1 MIAALLP
8 AKSLDEAK
16 GRLASLLSE
25 DERRRLAL
33 AMLEDIVRALQAVSR
48 IDSISIV
55 SPDAEV
61 LAKARELETNAIE
74 EPESVHGIN
83 QALTYAAEQIAADG
97 ADTLLVVLAD
107 VPAATPTEFDAIID
121 SLPAD
126 RGIVI
131 SPSAANGT
139 SALALRPPDA
149 IPYRFGEDSFTEH
162 ERAASD
168 ADVRMTVAKFDS
180 LSNDI
185 DEPNNLR
192 ELLSQ
197 PAETATHRLLAQ
209 LRISERLDRA

>member
-33 AMLEDIVRALQAVSR
+33 AMLEDIVRALQAVPR

-61 LAKARELETNAIE
+61 LSKAREMDTNAIE
-74 EPESVHGIN
+74 EPESTHGIN
-83 QALTYAAEQIAADG
+83 QALTYAAKQIAADG

-107 VPAATPTEFDAIID
+107 VPAATPTEFDAIIEA
-121 SLPAD
+121 LPAD

-149 IPYRFGEDSFTEH
+149 IPYRFGKDSFAAH
-162 ERAASD
+162 ERAASE
-168 ADVRMTVAKFDS
+168 ADVSMTVAKFDS

-185 DEPNNLR
+185 DEPDNLR

-209 LRISERLDRA
+209 LRISERLD

>member
-1 MIAALLP
+1 VIAALVP
-8 AKSLDEAK
+8 AKPLDEAK

-33 AMLEDIVRALQAVSR
+33 AMLEDIVRALQAVPR

-61 LAKARELETNAIE
+61 LSKARELETNAIE

-83 QALTYAAEQIAADG
+83 QALSYAAEQIAADG

-107 VPAATPTEFDAIID
+107 VPAVTPTEFDAIIEA
-121 SLPAD
+121 LPSD
-126 RGIVI
+126 GGIVI

-149 IPYRFGEDSFTEH
+149 IPYRFGEDSFAAH
-162 ERAASD
+162 GRAASD
-168 ADVRMTVAKFDS
+168 ASVSMTVVEFES

-185 DEPNNLR
+185 DEPDNLR
-192 ELLSQ
+192 DLLSR

-209 LRISERLDRA
+209 MRIGERLG

>member
-25 DERRRLAL
+25 DERRQLAL
-33 AMLEDIVRALQAVSR
+33 AMLEDIVRALQAVPR

-61 LAKARELETNAIE
+61 LSKARELKTNAIE

-83 QALTYAAEQIAADG
+83 QALSYAAEQITADG
-97 ADTLLVVLAD
+97 ADTLLIVLAD
-107 VPAATPTEFDAIID
+107 VPAATPSEFDAIIEA
-121 SLPAD
+121 LPSNG
-126 RGIVI
+126 GIVI

-149 IPYRFGEDSFTEH
+149 ISYRFGTDSFAAH
-162 ERAASD
+162 KRASSD
-168 ADVRMTVAKFDS
+168 ANVSITVVEFES

-185 DEPNNLR
+185 DEPDNLR
-192 ELLSQ
+192 ELLSH

-209 LRISERLDRA
+209 MRISERLS